1 MYKNL
6 LTKTALLLF
15 VLLSGLS
22 NLNAQTIQDTIPTV
36 ITYKKIDS
44 VNLQLYVYKPAGFQA
59 SKQYPA
65 ILFFFGGGWI
75 NGNIKQFKKQALY
88 LASRGMVA
96 ILVDYRVKSRHN
108 TTPFEAV
115 ADGKSAVR
123 YVRAHAKKL
132 NVDPNRIA
140 AAGGSAG
147 GHVAAATDLTQL
159 DEPSQDQKISSR
171 PNALILFN
179 PVVNNG
185 PDQYGYERIGSRYLE
200 ISPYHNI
207 IKGAAPTL
215 FLVGTN
221 DKLVSVETAK
231 DYKAKLQ
238 EVGARCDL
246 ILYPGEQHG
255 FFNKEGALTKTLR
268 ETDIF
273 LESLGY
279 VSGKPTL

>member
-22 NLNAQTIQDTIPTV
+22 DVNAQTIQDTIPTV

-44 VNLQLYVYKPAGFQA
+44 VNLQLHVYKPAGFQT
-59 SKQYPA
+59 SKKYPA

-147 GHVAAATDLTQL
+147 GHVAAATDLTKL
-159 DEPSQDQKISSR
+159 DEPSEDQKISSR
-171 PNALILFN
+171 PNALVLFN

-221 DKLVSVETAK
+221 DKLVSVETAEA
-231 DYKAKLQ
+231 YKAKLQ

-279 VSGKPTL
+279 ISGKPTL

>member
-1 MYKNL
+1 MHKNL
-6 LTKTALLLF
+6 LTKTVVLLF
-15 VLLSGLS
+15 VLLSGIS
-22 NLNAQTIQDTIPTV
+22 NLNAQTIQDTIPTAV
-36 ITYKKIDS
+36 TYKTIDS
-44 VNLQLYVYKPAGFQA
+44 VNLQLYVYKPAGFQT

-75 NGNIKQFKKQALY
+75 NGNIWQFKKQALY

-123 YVRAHAKKL
+123 YVRAHAAKL
-132 NVDPNRIA
+132 NIDPNRIA

-147 GHVAAATDLTQL
+147 GHVAAATDLTKL
-159 DEPSQDQKISSR
+159 DEPSEDQKISSR

-179 PVVNNG
+179 PVFNNG
-185 PDQYGYERIGSRYLE
+185 PDQYGYERVGSRYLE

-207 IKGAAPTL
+207 TKGAAPTL
-215 FLVGTN
+215 VMLGTS
-221 DKLVSVETAK
+221 DKLVSVKTAEA
-231 DYKAKLQ
+231 YKAKLL

-246 ILYPGEQHG
+246 LLYPGEQHG
-255 FFNKEGALTKTLR
+255 FFNKEGALIKTLR

-279 VSGKPTL
+279 ISGKPRL

>member
-1 MYKNL
+1 MYKSIV
-6 LTKTALLLF
+6 TKTVLLLSI
-15 VLLSGLS
+15 VLTGLS
-22 NLNAQTIQDTIPTV
+22 NLNAQTVQDTLPTIV
-36 ITYKKIDS
+36 TYKKVDTL
-44 VNLQLYVYKPAGFQA
+44 NLQLHVYKPAGFQT
-59 SKQYPA
+59 SKHYPA

-75 NGNIKQFKKQALY
+75 NGNIRQFKKQALY

-115 ADGKSAVR
+115 TDGKSAVR
-123 YVRAHAKKL
+123 YVRAHASAL
-132 NVDPNRIA
+132 NIDPNRIA

-147 GHVAAATDLTQL
+147 GHVAAATDLTKL
-159 DEPSQDQKISSR
+159 DEPTENQRISSR
-171 PNALILFN
+171 PNALVLFN
-179 PVVNNG
+179 PVFNNG
-185 PDQYGYERIGSRYLE
+185 PDQYGYERVGDRYTE

-215 FLVGTN
+215 VMLGTS
-221 DKLVSVETAK
+221 DKLVSVKTAEAYQTK
-231 DYKAKLQ
+231 MQK
-238 EVGARCDL
+238 VGVRCDL

-279 VSGKPTL
+279 ISGKPTL